1 MTSQVDPKKLQS
13 LLKGSQAASQSDDD
27 DDGADSAASETS
39 SADAGED
46 DDTDDEE
53 GDEEEVT
60 VESLTEALKSAVPT
74 INEIIDE
81 FRTGSGAQP
90 KAGVEQLETE
100 LDADTV
106 HGMCRWTEEAGKKDF
121 RKLGEA
127 LDVEDVDGFVGWM
140 RAVRKQQEEEG
151 GEEGGGEEGGGQ
163 GGEENVAGGGGEGG
177 GEDGSGQQGD
187 QEGA

>member
-39 SADAGED
+39 SADTGEED
-46 DDTDDEE
+46 DDDEE
-53 GDEEEVT
+53 DDEEEVT
-60 VESLTEALKSAVPT
+60 VESLTESLKSAVPT

-140 RAVRKQQEEEG
+140 RAVRKQQEE
-151 GEEGGGEEGGGQ
+151 GGGEEGGGQ
-163 GGEENVAGGGGEGG
+163 GGEENAAGGGGEGG